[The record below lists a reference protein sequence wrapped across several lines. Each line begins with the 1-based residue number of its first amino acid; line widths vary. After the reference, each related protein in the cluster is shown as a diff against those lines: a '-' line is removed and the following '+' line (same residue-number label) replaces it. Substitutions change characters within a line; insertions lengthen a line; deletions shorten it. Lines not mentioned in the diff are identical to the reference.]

1 MLNNFFRIM
10 KNVLVP
16 AFLCIMF
23 LLCTTFLTACAK
35 QSNSKMI
42 FEALKEYNIIDDD
55 DLEFEDYTKK
65 ETSTSMSVSS
75 STWYVYETSSK
86 TYHITFSEKNG
97 KYCAFL
103 FLSDT
108 SDYLYYW
115 YYVFEKDGKN
125 SLKKIDGYADVITSS
140 HDDKYGLSSFSA
152 NQDKIALTFDMES
165 AEDAESPIIDYWNTY
180 KETDALPDIEVSLD
194 DETVEPTDVKI
205 VYNENSDSISV
216 KINIDADSFIIMDYV
231 KIGDMCWHTAPS
243 D

>member
-1 MLNNFFRIM
+1 
-10 KNVLVP
+10 
-16 AFLCIMF
+16 
-23 LLCTTFLTACAK
+23 
-35 QSNSKMI
+35 MI
-42 FEALKEYNIIDDD
+42 FEALKEYDIIDD

-65 ETSTSMSVSS
+65 ETSTSMSVST

-86 TYHITFSEKNG
+86 KYRITFSEKNG

-103 FLSDT
+103 SSGIYD
-108 SDYLYYW
+108 W

-125 SLKKIDGYADVITSS
+125 SLKKIDGYASYISGL
-140 HDDKYGLSSFSA
+140 HDDKYGLSTFFA

-205 VYNENSDSISV
+205 VYDEKSDSISV
-216 KINIDADSFIIMDYV
+216 YINIDADSFIIMDYV
-231 KIGDMCWHTAPS
+231 KIGDMCWHTAAPS
-243 D
+243 DWFN